1 MINYFPKA
9 IAIMTL
15 SCAVSPAFASSA
27 LELSSDVY
35 VESIKTQADGS
46 SKAVL
51 NKPTTVLP
59 GDKLVFVVKYT
70 NTSAAPA
77 SNLLVTNPLP
87 APVIYNGSADGK
99 EEVSV
104 DGGKNWGPL
113 NTLFVEKTD
122 GTNRPALM
130 SDVTHVRWTIKD
142 TLAAG
147 SSGKLIFRGIV
158 R

>member
-1 MINYFPKA
+1 MIQYFPKA
-9 IAIMTL
+9 ILIMAL
-15 SCAVSPAFASSA
+15 SCATSPAFASSA
-27 LELSSDVY
+27 LELSSDVF
-35 VESIKTQADGS
+35 VEKLETQADGS
-46 SKAVL
+46 NKAIL

-70 NTSAAPA
+70 NISTSPA
-77 SNLLVTNPLP
+77 SNLLVTNPMP
-87 APVIYNGSADGK
+87 APVIYNGSADGN

-104 DGGKNWGPL
+104 DGGNIWGPL
-113 NTLFVEKTD
+113 NTLFITKAD
-122 GTNRPALM
+122 GTKRPALM
-130 SDVTHVRWTIKD
+130 SDVTHVRWTIRD